1 MRVRSPEAAFRT
13 RGVVEWKGILLAE
26 KIFPGG
32 ERGKVS
38 MNVMMPS
45 GEAWC
50 LSHCTVVF
58 RHSEHPLGNKS
69 GRNKRSV
76 YAKIAAF
83 WKPPDDLFSQ

>member
-1 MRVRSPEAAFRT
+1 MCGVKSVLRT
-13 RGVVEWKGILLAE
+13 SEIDFSKGILLAE
-26 KIFPGG
+26 KTFPGG

-58 RHSEHPLGNKS
+58 RHSEHPLGKES
-69 GRNKRSV
+69 GSRRRRVREKRS
-76 YAKIAAF
+76 F
-83 WKPPDDLFSQ
+83 LETN

>member
-1 MRVRSPEAAFRT
+1 MELNLLRT
-13 RGVVEWKGILLAE
+13 SEIDFSKGILLAE
-26 KIFPGG
+26 KTFPGG

-38 MNVMMPS
+38 MHVMMPS

-58 RHSEHPLGNKS
+58 RHSEHPFGYES
-69 GRNKRSV
+69 QEAGVGV
-76 YAKIAAF
+76 YAKIAAS